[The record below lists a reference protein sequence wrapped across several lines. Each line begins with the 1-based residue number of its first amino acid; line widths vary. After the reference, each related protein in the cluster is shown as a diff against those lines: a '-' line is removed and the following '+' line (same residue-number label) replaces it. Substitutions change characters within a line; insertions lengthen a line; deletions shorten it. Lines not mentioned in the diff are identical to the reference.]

1 MTLATLIWCMGNVS
15 GGHFNPS
22 VTIAFLFTG
31 KINPLLTIM
40 YVGAQLL
47 GGFTGATILYSFA
60 SDKAGNLTV
69 TLVHPD
75 IHLGQGFAVE
85 MLITFILVFTIFSC
99 VDSRRNDLTGSFPL
113 QIGFAVVVGGLFGGK
128 FTGGSMN
135 PARSFGPA
143 LVTGIW
149 DNHWIYWF
157 GPITGALIAG
167 FVYQFVLTLK
177 CPRKLTPRYVSRA

>member
-1 MTLATLIWCMGNVS
+1 MGNVS

-31 KINPLLTIM
+31 KINPLMTIM

-47 GGFTGATILYSFA
+47 GGFTGATILNSFA
-60 SDKAGNLTV
+60 ADKAGNLSV
-69 TLVHPD
+69 TLIHPD

-85 MLITFILVFTIFSC
+85 MLITFILVLTIFSC
-99 VDSRRNDLTGSFPL
+99 VDTRRNDLTGSFPL

-149 DNHWIYWF
+149 DNHWIYWL

-177 CPRKLTPRYVSRA
+177 CPRKLTPRFVSRA